1 MPEKNQTNVLAELK
15 AALADVPE
23 EYHGPI
29 AQMLTHD
36 IGVIA
41 RTISI
46 IVNSTVA

>member
-15 AALADVPE
+15 TALADVPE

-36 IGVIA
+36 ISVIA
-41 RTISI
+41 RTIGI
-46 IVNSTVA
+46 IIGQGAA